1 MIKAILFDVGGVLIE
16 EPTKRRY
23 KLLAKAAKL
32 EKGKVKQRIKKYIKL
47 FSTGKIPKKEFVKSC
62 AKELNIPEKTF
73 ERIWIKVRKD
83 CKLKNLM
90 LKLAK
95 KLKQNYKIAI
105 ISNSNPLDSKISE
118 NQKIYEI
125 FKPNIFLSERIG
137 LAKPSKKF
145 YRSVLKKLGVKP
157 YEALLID
164 DKQRNVK
171 AAKEIGM
178 KAIHYTNFLKL
189 KKQLRKLLKNF

>member
-23 KLLAKAAKL
+23 KLLAKAARLKKT
-32 EKGKVKQRIKKYIKL
+32 EVKQRIKKYIKL
-47 FSTGKIPKKEFVKSC
+47 FSRGKISKKEFVKNC
-62 AKELNIPEKTF
+62 AKELGISQKTF
-73 ERIWIKVRKD
+73 ERIWIEVRKN
-83 CKLKNLM
+83 CRTKKSM
-90 LKLAK
+90 LELAK

-105 ISNSNPLDSKISE
+105 ISNSNPLDSKIST

-125 FKPNIFLSERIG
+125 FKPNLFLSERMG
-137 LAKPSKKF
+137 LAKPSKKL
-145 YRSVLKKLGVKP
+145 YRFVLKKLGIKP

-189 KKQLRKLLKNF
+189 KKQLRKLLKNS

>member
-32 EKGKVKQRIKKYIKL
+32 EKSEVKQRIKKYIKL
-47 FSTGKIPKKEFVKSC
+47 FSTGKISKKEFVKSC

-73 ERIWIKVRKD
+73 ERIWIGVRKD
-83 CKLKNLM
+83 CKVKKLM

-95 KLKQNYKIAI
+95 KLKQNYTIAI
-105 ISNSNPLDSKISE
+105 ISNSNPLDSKIST

-125 FKPNIFLSERIG
+125 FRPNLFLSERMG

-157 YEALLID
+157 FQALLID

-178 KAIHYTNFLKL
+178 KAIHYTNFLEL
-189 KKQLRKLLKNF
+189 KKQLRKLLS